1 MKAGSPETPRFPV
14 EWLFFRSQD
23 AFKEQTDRKP
33 YREIIQSDH
42 MPDMPLGTVVIP
54 GTAIF
59 PPEQQAA
66 YIFCKQDREGID
78 GAAKQER
85 AAVHPAGDG
94 LQKGRKPINW
104 KHPQRSLA
112 QQAHIPFLKGV
123 QSGKNYLKTPA
134 KNTAFYEI
142 VQKGFESVV
151 CFHENSIV
159 YSGTKYAKRR
169 LK

>member
-1 MKAGSPETPRFPV
+1 MKAGSPETPRFLP
-14 EWLFFRSQD
+14 EWLFFRAQN
-23 AFKEQTDRKP
+23 AFKEQADRKP

-59 PPEQQAA
+59 LPEQQAA
-66 YIFCKQDREGID
+66 YIFCKQNREGID
-78 GAAKQER
+78 ASAKQKGT
-85 AAVHPAGDG
+85 ALHQTGDR
-94 LQKGRKPINW
+94 LQKGRKPIYR

-112 QQAHIPFLKGV
+112 EQAHIPFLKGV
-123 QSGKNYLKTPA
+123 QSGKDNLKTPA

-142 VQKGFESVV
+142 VQKCFERVV

-159 YSGTKYAKRR
+159 YSGTKYTKRR
-169 LK
+169 RA